1 MCPKSPITYCQLLWM
16 ENTNIIISYI
26 LACTHIQTDYPLI
39 KKKKWIIRGHNCK
52 STKATLRKGGH
63 VTDRSILLSDVTIV
77 DFTLLQ

>member
-1 MCPKSPITYCQLLWM
+1 MDGEHEY
-16 ENTNIIISYI
+16 NNIIYLGLYSHTNGLSTY
-26 LACTHIQTDYPLI
+26 

-63 VTDRSILLSDVTIV
+63 VTDRSIVLSDVTIV